1 MKKICLL
8 VLLVAVIPTF
18 AFADLQ
24 LGGIALLNG
33 DPNTKTSL
41 NLSRLTIGGEARIK
55 LWILQGGLSAL
66 YVPDPKA
73 PSIAAFTD
81 LGLALD
87 ILFLRF
93 GAGVGPNFSYGAG
106 RLTSAGLNMKF
117 SGELI
122 VGPFCVGL
130 VGYYYL
136 KDASDFARLGTKFQK
151 LPWLGV
157 TAMLKFF

>member
-1 MKKICLL
+1 
-8 VLLVAVIPTF
+8 
-18 AFADLQ
+18 
-24 LGGIALLNG
+24 
-33 DPNTKTSL
+33 
-41 NLSRLTIGGEARIK
+41 
-55 LWILQGGLSAL
+55 
-66 YVPDPKA
+66 
-73 PSIAAFTD
+73 
-81 LGLALD
+81 
-87 ILFLRF
+87 
-93 GAGVGPNFSYGAG
+93 
-106 RLTSAGLNMKF
+106 MKF